1 MTREHLDRMKNS
13 CIVCNMGHSNTEID
27 VVRFLL
33 PVARPFSSFFHYSQ
47 STSLSSFQ
55 TSLRTPE
62 LTWERVRSQVDH
74 VIWPDGKRVVLLAE
88 VHILKGSG
96 SAAVGLAPLGEGWQ
110 GKHIRPVFPWALS
123 LDGSIFLKYSLV
135 PKIESLKEYL
145 LFTKQHTTSW
155 PQLIH

>member
-27 VVRFLL
+27 VVSLPATSTAVSALPSSPDDSSLFLL
-33 PVARPFSSFFHYSQ
+33 
-47 STSLSSFQ
+47 LLQ

-88 VHILKGSG
+88 VRRELCHDVAL
-96 SAAVGLAPLGEGWQ
+96 GLYQEITACQ
-110 GKHIRPVFPWALS
+110 S
-123 LDGSIFLKYSLV
+123 L
-135 PKIESLKEYL
+135 
-145 LFTKQHTTSW
+145 
-155 PQLIH
+155 